1 MTDARRQA
9 VLPAVLIFTI
19 AVTAVISSL
28 GAPLLPS
35 IATHLRVPLS
45 TAQWSLTVTLLV
57 GCILSPIM
65 GRLGDGRR
73 RRETMIVGLA
83 VVTAGGVIAALAT
96 DLAVLVLGRGLQGV
110 GLGLVPL
117 AMAAARDHLPPERAK
132 ATIAVLSVTAA
143 AGIGIGYPLSGL
155 IADSMGLSA
164 AFWFGA
170 IVSGLALVCAA
181 VVLPASAGQP
191 TTIDFVGM
199 ALIASGL
206 CALLLAIADGTDWGW
221 GSTAVLSLLVA
232 AAVILSI
239 WVFHQL
245 HAAAPVVQLR
255 LLRHPAVLTSNVCT
269 IVVGVAMYMYMSSV
283 TDFLQTPHA
292 AGYGFAA
299 SVVVAGLSLV
309 PLSLTSLVTSRSL
322 PWITARIGTRAIVP
336 LGCLM
341 VALGGGFFLVF
352 HTALWQGFVMLGII
366 GIGIGGTS
374 AVIPGIIIRSIPES
388 ETGSAMGFYQ
398 VVRYLGFSLGSALTA
413 SILASRTASGERLP
427 VESGYTIVL
436 AIAAGVSVVAAVLA
450 WALPGERI
458 VRKADAEVLVED
470 GELGP
475 VGAVVPT

>member
-1 MTDARRQA
+1 VTDARRQA
-9 VLPAVLIFTI
+9 VLPTVLIFTI

-35 IATHLRVPLS
+35 ISTHLHVPLS

-57 GCILSPIM
+57 GCIVSPIM
-65 GRLGDGRR
+65 GRLGDSRR

-83 VVTAGGVIAALAT
+83 VVSAGGIIAALAT
-96 DLAVLVLGRGLQGV
+96 DLAVLVIGRGLQGL
-110 GLGLVPL
+110 GLALVPL
-117 AMAAARDHLPPERAK
+117 AMAAAREHLSPDRAK
-132 ATIAVLSVTAA
+132 STIALLSVTAA

-170 IVSGLALVCAA
+170 IVSGLALVCVV
-181 VVLPASAGQP
+181 VVLPSSAGGP
-191 TTIDFVGM
+191 TTTDFTGM
-199 ALIASGL
+199 VLIASGL

-221 GSTAVLSLLVA
+221 GSAAVLGLLA
-232 AAVILSI
+232 ASALILSS

-255 LLRHPAVLTSNVCT
+255 LLRHPAVLTGNVCT

-283 TDFLQTPHA
+283 TDFLQAPPT

-309 PLSLTSLVTSRSL
+309 PLSITSFATSRAL
-322 PWITARIGTRAIVP
+322 PWLTAQIGSRALVP
-336 LGCLM
+336 IGCLM
-341 VALGGGFFLVF
+341 VALGGGFFLLF
-352 HTALWQGFVMLGII
+352 HSALWQAFVMLGII
-366 GIGIGGTS
+366 GVGVGGTS

-413 SILASRTASGERLP
+413 SILASRTTAGAQLP
-427 VESGYTIVL
+427 AESGYTLVL
-436 AIAAGVSVVAAVLA
+436 AIAAGVSALAAILA
-450 WALPGERI
+450 WVLPGERT
-458 VRKADAEVLVED
+458 VRQTDPELLVED

-475 VGAVVPT
+475 LGVVVAG